1 METLYVALW
10 EAEKPMFKSY
20 YVVWKPPTSRMYSM
34 NGTTFKSYY
43 VVWKQKSVDEKEIIE
58 MSLNRTM

>member
-20 YVVWKPPTSRMYSM
+20 YVVWKP
-34 NGTTFKSYY
+34 K
-43 VVWKQKSVDEKEIIE
+43 WKEILKKIE
-58 MSLNRTM
+58 KSLNRTM